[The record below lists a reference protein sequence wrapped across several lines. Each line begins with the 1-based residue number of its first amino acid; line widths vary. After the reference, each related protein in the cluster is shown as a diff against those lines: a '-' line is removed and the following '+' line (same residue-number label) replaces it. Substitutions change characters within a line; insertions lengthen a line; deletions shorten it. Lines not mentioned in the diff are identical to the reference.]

1 MVRVLDVDCEARWV
15 YGRAGFE
22 LDEVP
27 AATKLARRLGV
38 ALRRVEGHLV
48 RGGNACTITL
58 HGVRTICLRR
68 RLTRE
73 AARFAIC
80 HELAELRL
88 AELRYEE
95 PDVEERADELGAAL
109 ACPRDAFR
117 QAVREHGR
125 LAFEQL
131 ALDFTIDETCAAL
144 RVGEAVGVPL
154 AVVAP
159 RRVRVR
165 GDACAWPDEHT
176 LRRVA
181 KTGGPGVA
189 RAVLRDDPRRVV
201 LVAEDA
207 A

>member
-1 MVRVLDVDCEARWV
+1 MLDVDCEARWV

-38 ALRRVEGHLV
+38 AIRRVEGYLV

-68 RLTRE
+68 RLTRV

-80 HELAELRL
+80 HELAEIRL
-88 AELRYEE
+88 IELGYQEL
-95 PDVEERADELGAAL
+95 DVEDRADELGAAL

-117 QAVREHGR
+117 SAVRAHGR
-125 LAFEQL
+125 LDFEQL
-131 ALDFTIDETCAAL
+131 ALDFTTDETCAAL
-144 RVGEAVGVPL
+144 RVGEVVGVPL

-165 GDACAWPDEHT
+165 GGPCEWPDERT

-181 KTGGPGVA
+181 RTGGPGVA
-189 RAVLRDDPRRVV
+189 RAVLRDDPRRIV